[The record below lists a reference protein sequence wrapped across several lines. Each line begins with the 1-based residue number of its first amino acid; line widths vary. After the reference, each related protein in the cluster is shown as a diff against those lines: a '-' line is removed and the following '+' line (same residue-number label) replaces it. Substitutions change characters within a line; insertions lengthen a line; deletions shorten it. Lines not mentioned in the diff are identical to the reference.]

1 MPEFFVA
8 DAVHEISGQSL
19 DRGRFMK
26 TGSIEFSG
34 RTIACLIRHES
45 ETGAA
50 LEVVSP
56 VGIPAQF
63 TLLIA
68 AERIRC
74 TAIWRTKKLIG
85 VKFHRV

>member
-1 MPEFFVA
+1 LPEFFVA
-8 DAVHEISGQSL
+8 TAVHEISGQSL
-19 DRGRFMK
+19 ERGRFMK

-34 RTIACLIRHES
+34 RTIACLIRNES

-56 VGIPAQF
+56 VGKIPAQF
-63 TLLIA
+63 TLLTA

-85 VKFHRV
+85 VKFH

>member
-1 MPEFFVA
+1 
-8 DAVHEISGQSL
+8 
-19 DRGRFMK
+19 MK
-26 TGSIEFSG
+26 KGSIEVSG
-34 RTIACLIRHES
+34 RTIACLIRNQS
-45 ETGAA
+45 ETGAT

-56 VGIPAQF
+56 VGIAAQF

-85 VKFHRV
+85 VKFHRVYNKGSTTRKSGVRHS

>member
-1 MPEFFVA
+1 LPEFFVA
-8 DAVHEISGQSL
+8 TAVYEISGQSL

-26 TGSIEFSG
+26 TGSIEVSG
-34 RTIACLIRHES
+34 RTIACLIRNES
-45 ETGAA
+45 ESGAA